1 MERSDIESGTVIDID
16 GTSASVMINKSKA
29 CHECGKA
36 QAGICGKS
44 GAGMIMKAQNTLN
57 AVKGDTV
64 TIGLNTATQ
73 ARGFFFFFI
82 LPVIALF
89 AGSYAGLL
97 ISESTGIKGLEV
109 VTGISLLII
118 FTLYSLYMI
127 RLLDKT
133 AKYCITS
140 VILKG
145 TNFSPGSCSEETDYL
160 THFNRQGKNVPDYQ

>member
-1 MERSDIESGTVIDID
+1 MERSDIESGTVIDAD
-16 GTSASVMINKSKA
+16 GMFASVMINKSKS

-44 GAGMIMKAQNTLN
+44 GAGMIIEAQNNLD

-64 TIGLNTATQ
+64 TIGLETATQ

-89 AGSYAGLL
+89 TGSYAGLL

-109 VTGISLLII
+109 ITGISLLII
-118 FTLYSLYMI
+118 FTLYSLNKI
-127 RLLDKT
+127 RMLDKT

-140 VILKG
+140 VLSKG
-145 TNFSPGSCSEETDYL
+145 TNFSLGSCSEETDYL
-160 THFNRQGKNVPDYQ
+160 THFNRQGKDVPGY